1 MWTDYREQLDWGWG
15 ECVHC
20 PVSPLSGHNIVIS
33 DDSLETTE
41 HLQPGLQTKTI
52 HNFYMRPDREHNQR
66 VETKKVVGLY
76 RDIKP
81 NTEGWII
88 EFIVWIF
95 PKEQGII
102 WRGLPE
108 YSVFVE
114 NECLFIIL

>member
-1 MWTDYREQLDWGWG
+1 
-15 ECVHC
+15 
-20 PVSPLSGHNIVIS
+20 
-33 DDSLETTE
+33 
-41 HLQPGLQTKTI
+41 
-52 HNFYMRPDREHNQR
+52 MRPDREHNQK
-66 VETKKVVGLY
+66 VETKKVVGLC

-95 PKEQGII
+95 PEEQGII
-102 WRGLPE
+102 WRGLLE

>member
-1 MWTDYREQLDWGWG
+1 
-15 ECVHC
+15 
-20 PVSPLSGHNIVIS
+20 
-33 DDSLETTE
+33 
-41 HLQPGLQTKTI
+41 
-52 HNFYMRPDREHNQR
+52 MRPDKTGNRTLSEGF
-66 VETKKVVGLY
+66 ETKKVVGLY

>member
-1 MWTDYREQLDWGWG
+1 
-15 ECVHC
+15 
-20 PVSPLSGHNIVIS
+20 
-33 DDSLETTE
+33 
-41 HLQPGLQTKTI
+41 
-52 HNFYMRPDREHNQR
+52 MRPDREHNQK
-66 VETKKVVGLY
+66 VETKKVVRLCK
-76 RDIKP
+76 DIKP